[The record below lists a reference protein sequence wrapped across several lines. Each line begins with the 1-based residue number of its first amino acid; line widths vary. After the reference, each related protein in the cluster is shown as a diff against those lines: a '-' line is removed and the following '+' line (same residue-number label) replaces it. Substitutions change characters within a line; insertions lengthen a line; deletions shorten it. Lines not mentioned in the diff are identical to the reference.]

1 MANTTSWAF
10 PNIFDVSQNKVATLT
25 DRLSIVNRTRLL
37 ILTDPTALYNEPNQ
51 GVGLRRFIGRYNTN
65 NTQDNTKNTR
75 AQIRDLTVEQLRIHE
90 PCVIP
95 DETQWADG
103 LVFTNTGKA
112 TPNSANK
119 LEMTMSLHTVYDNTV
134 NVDLNSDVNV
144 DA

>member
-10 PNIFDVSQNKVATLT
+10 PNIFDVSQNKVAMLA

-51 GVGLRRFIGRYNTN
+51 GVGLRRFIGQY
-65 NTQDNTKNTR
+65 NTKNKR
-75 AQIRDLTVEQLRIHE
+75 AEIRDLTVEQLRLHE

-103 LVFTNTGKA
+103 LVFTNAGKA